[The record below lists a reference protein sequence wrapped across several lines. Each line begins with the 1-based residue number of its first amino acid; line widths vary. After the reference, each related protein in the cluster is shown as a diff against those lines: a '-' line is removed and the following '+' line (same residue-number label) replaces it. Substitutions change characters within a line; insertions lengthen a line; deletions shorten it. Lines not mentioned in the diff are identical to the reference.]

1 MFLLDLSGYRS
12 FSSDMAGD
20 SSGRKGTDRSPARL
34 IDRMAVAPFE
44 AAIAM
49 ARSRTAVQGR
59 LRSEDRGRV
68 GARPSHTARHGK
80 TPVRGSCAT
89 DRRSHIPRDRH
100 HHLSEKRRHAPERTS
115 MANHAPTRSTQLYGR
130 RRDYISLNEVEQI

>member
-59 LRSEDRGRV
+59 LRKFEVTRGRLRRTTLNFSNISGLSIELLEGHSSV
-68 GARPSHTARHGK
+68 GSAQ
-80 TPVRGSCAT
+80 
-89 DRRSHIPRDRH
+89 
-100 HHLSEKRRHAPERTS
+100 TS
-115 MANHAPTRSTQLYGR
+115 DPHSKAML
-130 RRDYISLNEVEQI
+130 VK